1 MNPFPEHQ
9 SDIVYTLIMNGA
21 DVNAK
26 RKDGRTPFHMVS
38 GITPETVTHL
48 LAAGADIFA
57 KDKDGKIPF
66 DYLCEYGKCENRHFS
81 EGSAT
86 AELFKPKK

>member
-1 MNPFPEHQ
+1 
-9 SDIVYTLIMNGA
+9 
-21 DVNAK
+21 
-26 RKDGRTPFHMVS
+26 MVS

-48 LAAGADIFA
+48 VAAGADIFA

-81 EGSAT
+81 EGLQPLNYLNLRMISIY
-86 AELFKPKK
+86 